1 MCVSVGVRESTNVC
15 VSGSEGVDEC
25 VCQWECGSRR
35 MRVAVGVRESTNVS
49 LSGSEGV
56 DECVSQWE

>member
-1 MCVSVGVRESTNVC
+1 MCLSVGVRESTNVSL
-15 VSGSEGVDEC
+15 SGSE
-25 VCQWECGSRR
+25 
-35 MRVAVGVRESTNVS
+35 NVS

>member
-1 MCVSVGVRESTNVC
+1 MCLSVNGVGV
-15 VSGSEGVDEC
+15 G
-25 VCQWECGSRR
+25 
-35 MRVAVGVRESTNVS
+35 STNVS

>member
-1 MCVSVGVRESTNVC
+1 MC

-25 VCQWECGSRR
+25 VS
-35 MRVAVGVRESTNVS
+35 VGVRESTNVS